1 MRGCSPARH
10 RGPGGTDRY
19 REGSGI
25 GTMNWHQWRAGVS
38 VLRARIA
45 TELIPY
51 GGIILLLAILFA
63 ILAYIVQRGDATAFD
78 GAVRRALRPDDTAPG
93 ASGVLW
99 LGPDVGAAS
108 VAVVVFLALWQ
119 AWQRRWVAAATLLG
133 SMAGAFTLT
142 RVLKVLIGRT
152 RPEDGLARQPITW
165 SEFLFPST
173 HTVLTVVGYGLLA
186 YLLHT
191 RLRRWRLY
199 ILGSYGA
206 VVTFV
211 GVSLVYLDTH
221 YFTDVVGGLLV
232 GGGWLIATMRLLAA
246 LGVARDEMGKTIAA
260 PSYAGSV
267 DRYEMSRSDH
277 SIAPQG
283 ERR

>member
-10 RGPGGTDRY
+10 RGPGGTERY

-38 VLRARIA
+38 VSRARIA
-45 TELIPY
+45 TELTPY

-63 ILAYIVQRGDATAFD
+63 ILAYVVQRGDATAFD
-78 GAVRRALRPDDTAPG
+78 GAVRRALRPDDTAAG

-119 AWQRRWVAAATLLG
+119 VWQRRWVAAVTLLG
-133 SMAGAFTLT
+133 SMAGAFALT

-152 RPEDGLARQPITW
+152 RPEDGLARQPIAW

-186 YLLHT
+186 YVLHA

-199 ILGSYGA
+199 IFGSYGA
-206 VVTFV
+206 VVMFV

-221 YFTDVVGGLLV
+221 YFTDVVGGVLV
-232 GGGWLIATMRLLAA
+232 GGGWLIATVRLLAA
-246 LGVARDEMGKTIAA
+246 LGSGGDEMEEKIPT
-260 PSYAGSV
+260 PSYAGNGG
-267 DRYEMSRSDH
+267 RYAMCRRDPRT
-277 SIAPQG
+277 APHG